1 MSFFL
6 PKEEGATY
14 IDPTTPRIKRCGLTI
29 AMMQESRCGENYEE

>member
-6 PKEEGATY
+6 SKEEERATY

-29 AMMQESRCGENYEE
+29 AMMQERVGAVKI